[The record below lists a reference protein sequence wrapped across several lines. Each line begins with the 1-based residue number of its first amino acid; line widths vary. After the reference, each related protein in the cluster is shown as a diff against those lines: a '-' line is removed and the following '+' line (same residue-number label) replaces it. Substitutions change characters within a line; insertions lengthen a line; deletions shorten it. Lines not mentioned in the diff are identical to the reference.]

1 MFFKFIVFI
10 SLLNIC
16 FADTNQTTQSY
27 SYVDTSH
34 KILSQ
39 KVVDYSDMLDDNIHN
54 IINNTNKNSI
64 DYFFKNDKFLD
75 ETEDTFIGF
84 RLSSDFQSKYKDKY
98 SFKLMAH
105 IPLSRTKKQFNL
117 FITNIEDDYLVS
129 DNEDAKVSPEIGINY
144 FVLSANNIKS
154 KYSVGLRGINLFA
167 RARYSVKIPL
177 STFLIEPVQTFKY
190 SVKDEFYE
198 DTYIYIDK
206 QHVQS
211 KLFRIILYRKTQS
224 EIDGMDYGLSFQYY
238 WDTFNIAQTFSG
250 NTKYKYIGDETSTPP
265 KTDESVIVNNYTTSM
280 RFRQNIWKKWFF
292 YEFKPSVNFHKD
304 NLYEPN
310 YKLQFFVDVYFGNY
324 NLKKKSKSK

>member
-1 MFFKFIVFI
+1 MKQIYLLVFVLLSNLIMSQTSDDFEDGNFTENPEWTGDQQLFKVNSSFQ
-10 SLLNIC
+10 LQLN
-16 FADTNQTTQSY
+16 DTTANQAYLSTTNSMMINTEWQCWL
-27 SYVDTSH
+27 
-34 KILSQ
+34 KLSF
-39 KVVDYSDMLDDNIHN
+39 SPSG
-54 IINNTNKNSI
+54 NN
-64 DYFFKNDKFLD
+64 YA
-75 ETEDTFIGF
+75 
-84 RLSSDFQSKYKDKY
+84 RY
-98 SFKLMAH
+98 
-105 IPLSRTKKQFNL
+105 
-117 FITNIEDDYLVS
+117 YLVS
-129 DNEDAKVSPEIGINY
+129 DNDDAKISPEIGINY
-144 FVLSANNIKS
+144 FILSANNIKS

-211 KLFRIILYRKTQS
+211 KLFRIILHRKTQS

-280 RFRQNIWKKWFF
+280 RFRQNIWKDWFF
-292 YEFKPSVNFHKD
+292 YEVGPSISFNNDK
-304 NLYEPN
+304 LYRPN
-310 YKLQFFVDVYFGNY
+310 YSLYFSIDMYFGNY
-324 NLKKKSKSK
+324 QNSAY